1 MQETYLKKA
10 LLIDRSFNGEET
22 RVAVVKDGI
31 LEEFDHELSFKRLKK
46 GNVYLAQVTR
56 VEAALQA
63 AFLEFGDKKQGFLA
77 LSEIHPGYYQQKGAT
92 ENRALS
98 DTLECLE
105 PTPVSLPHD
114 LHEEESEGAAK
125 EGEPKLVIRPKG
137 FPTRIQDVIKKGQIM
152 LVQVVKDARGS
163 KGAALTTYISLAG
176 RFIVF
181 MPNSPGQ
188 TKVSRKITDQAERK
202 HLEEISENLDISEGM
217 SVILRTSGLGRTE
230 KELKRD
236 YDRLTRVWTKIEELS
251 KNAKQVP
258 MLLCEENDL
267 IYRAFRDFY
276 SNDIEEIWV
285 EDKESFK
292 KAQSIIKT
300 FMPAHRK
307 RVKLYQ
313 ETDCTLFEKYSLE
326 EMITALYQPTVV
338 LPSGGYLIIN
348 QTEALVSIDVNSGK
362 SIRERAMEETALKTN
377 LEAAQ
382 AIGRQL
388 RLRDL
393 SGLIVIDFIDMP
405 SRRYAQ
411 VEKILEDALKVD
423 RARIQ
428 IGKISQFGLLEMSRQ
443 RLRQS
448 LFESIATPC
457 HTCNGHGYILSDSA
471 LALRVLRELARRASR
486 ASPSSQLTVEVSMEI
501 GHVLANQYRRYLTE
515 LEGNMG
521 ISIKLHIQPE
531 RKFDKVDVT
540 ITPAIT
546 ELSLVNSVSC
556 EISEVEKMP
565 VKQKFPTPFPES
577 EELKEE
583 EVKDAEF
590 NLNNNAS
597 KLSSV
602 SLDEQSNLGVR
613 PVKKSRRSGR
623 KKTGSGFSRISGSK
637 SVDSSLPPLGI
648 ENFTMQDGN
657 STVETTVNLVKSDM
671 EEGNVAETTVLDL
684 SSQPHS
690 EDDKESN
697 KNKNPGLME
706 IAKAFELQAL
716 KRRYRRGRMFL
727 KKKSPSLVDIE
738 RP

>member
-22 RVAVVKDGI
+22 RVAVVKDGV

-63 AFLEFGDKKQGFLA
+63 AFLEFGEKKQGFLA
-77 LSEIHPGYYQQKGAT
+77 FSEIHPGYYQNKESQENILENSKTPELHSTSVQPHLALEGGENEEPPEHEIKSVRQK
-92 ENRALS
+92 NF
-98 DTLECLE
+98 
-105 PTPVSLPHD
+105 TP
-114 LHEEESEGAAK
+114 
-125 EGEPKLVIRPKG
+125 
-137 FPTRIQDVIKKGQIM
+137 RIQDVIKKGQII
-152 LVQVVKDARGS
+152 LVQVVKDARGN

-188 TKVSRKITDQAERK
+188 TKISRKITDKAERK
-202 HLEEISENLDISEGM
+202 HLTEMSENLDISEGM

-251 KNAKQVP
+251 KNAKEVP

-292 KAQSIIKT
+292 KAQNIMKM

-313 ETDCTLFEKYSLE
+313 ETECTLFEKYSLE
-326 EMITALYQPTVV
+326 SMISDLYQPTVL

-405 SRRYAQ
+405 SHRYGQ
-411 VEKILEDALKVD
+411 VEKLLEDALKVD

-428 IGKISQFGLLEMSRQ
+428 MGKISQFGLLEMSRQ

-448 LFESIATPC
+448 LFESIAKPC
-457 HTCNGHGYILSDSA
+457 HACHGHGYVLSDSA
-471 LALRVLRELARRASR
+471 LAMRVLRDIARHASR
-486 ASPSSQLTVEVSMEI
+486 SSPTSQLTVKVSMEV
-501 GHVLANQYRRYLTE
+501 GHVLANQYRKYLTQ
-515 LEGNMG
+515 LEESMG
-521 ISIKLHIQPE
+521 ISIQLHIQPE
-531 RKFDKVDVT
+531 RQFDTVEMVNLPS
-540 ITPAIT
+540 IS
-546 ELSLVNSVSC
+546 ELSLLNSTPC
-556 EISEVEKMP
+556 ES
-565 VKQKFPTPFPES
+565 S
-577 EELKEE
+577 
-583 EVKDAEF
+583 DAEKVS
-590 NLNNNAS
+590 AKS
-597 KLSSV
+597 LSSPITPEVNGEAGGAVEGYKDTV
-602 SLDEQSNLGVR
+602 SESKESVKNSTFSESLEEQSVGR
-613 PVKKSRRSGR
+613 PVKKSRRYGRRKPNTQPSGL
-623 KKTGSGFSRISGSK
+623 S
-637 SVDSSLPPLGI
+637 D
-648 ENFTMQDGN
+648 
-657 STVETTVNLVKSDM
+657 TVNLEPSAQVSTIESSQTAEESSLDANYDSKSFSSLSRD
-671 EEGNVAETTVLDL
+671 TVESHGKL
-684 SSQPHS
+684 SSVNNGFEPT
-690 EDDKESN
+690 KEHHEHL
-697 KNKNPGLME
+697 NPGLME
-706 IAKAFELQAL
+706 MAKAFELKAL
-716 KRRYRRGRMFL
+716 KRRYRRGRVFL
-727 KKKSPSLVDIE
+727 KEKVLE
-738 RP
+738 GA